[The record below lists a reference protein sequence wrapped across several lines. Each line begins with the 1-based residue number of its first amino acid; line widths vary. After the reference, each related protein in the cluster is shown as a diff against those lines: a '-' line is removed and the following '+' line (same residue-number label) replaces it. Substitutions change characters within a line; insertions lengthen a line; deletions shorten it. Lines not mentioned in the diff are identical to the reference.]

1 MIDFSCWI
9 VNGIE
14 WIYSTFLVAMIPAV
28 EVKGAI
34 PFGIALGLKPVISY
48 VSALIGSGI
57 IVCCLAFITNWFY
70 RFCKERGHLKRFIGW
85 MDKIATKN
93 HDKIKKFG
101 PLAIFIYVAIPIPGT
116 GTWTGAIIAG
126 VLNIKPKHIIIAV
139 FLGNMVAGFIMCLAS
154 MGLVSALG
162 FLK

>member
-1 MIDFSCWI
+1 MFKRMIW
-9 VNGIE
+9 
-14 WIYSTFLVAMIPAV
+14 TFLVAMVPAV